1 MQIIKIKAF
10 ENGAH
15 ANQKSDFI
23 SVPGGYALIPETMQ
37 IPDSFPFVDIETQE
51 QGGVFVVTK
60 MTARDIPEP
69 AASEPAASEPA
80 APTVEE
86 QLAELQS
93 QVKTLE
99 AKNTALTTSNQ
110 FLEDCI
116 AEMAETVYQ

>member
-1 MQIIKIKAF
+1 MLYKILKEGEQINTIVADEAF
-10 ENGAH
+10 VTAYCEENGYT
-15 ANQKSDFI
+15 FEE
-23 SVPGGYALIPETMQ
+23 LEET
-37 IPDSFPFVDIETQE
+37 
-51 QGGVFVVTK
+51 
-60 MTARDIPEP
+60 EP
-69 AASEPAASEPA
+69 VAPEPA